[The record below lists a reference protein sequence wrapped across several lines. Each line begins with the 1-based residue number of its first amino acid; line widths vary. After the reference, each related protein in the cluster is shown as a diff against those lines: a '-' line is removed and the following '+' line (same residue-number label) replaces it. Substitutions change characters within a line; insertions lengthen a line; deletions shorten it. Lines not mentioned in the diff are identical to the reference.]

1 MVSNLDTPHH
11 SPVQARPGLLIVIGV
26 TLKTVS
32 PPPPLT
38 LQQNVRTSPFVPPAA
53 GRGQGHHLVGV
64 QDEGDIAAR
73 AAIDMYKFGSCPLK
87 NALLMERKA
96 DVTYNVTY
104 KNSTACIDAFLE

>member
-38 LQQNVRTSPFVPPAA
+38 LQQKVRTLYFVPPVA

-64 QDEGDIAAR
+64 QNEGDIATGAT
-73 AAIDMYKFGSCPLK
+73 IDM
-87 NALLMERKA
+87 
-96 DVTYNVTY
+96 
-104 KNSTACIDAFLE
+104 